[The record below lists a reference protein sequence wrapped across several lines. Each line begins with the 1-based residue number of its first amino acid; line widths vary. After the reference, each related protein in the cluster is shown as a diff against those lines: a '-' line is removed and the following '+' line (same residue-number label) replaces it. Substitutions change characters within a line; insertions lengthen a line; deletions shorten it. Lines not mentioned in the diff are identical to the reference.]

1 VVVVAEGANVG
12 GEVLG
17 AGFSVTL
24 DNGATVA
31 GDLVAAGYQAILDG
45 SVGGD
50 AKLAGNAVRL
60 GGQVAGDAT
69 VDVDASGG
77 GGGNPM
83 MFPMFGMPAP
93 EESLAPGFTVEDT
106 ATVGGNLDY
115 EYIGSGEPEVPAGVV
130 AGEVTQSI
138 QEADEEGE
146 APKPETPLA
155 VRYARGAASHFVAL
169 MLIGLV
175 GFWLLPRLS
184 ERVYS
189 GLAAAPLAASGW
201 GCLTLILVPVALI
214 FVAIVGVFMLFIANL
229 ITLDGLNQP
238 IVWLGSLLSA
248 LLVFGTL
255 FLAWVG
261 RAIVAMWVGRWIWI
275 KVGRDASARF
285 WPLVIGSFLVAM
297 IVELP
302 LPIIGFLLGWI
313 VALMGLGGF
322 IMAWKS
328 KAIGEPPVEGLP
340 SPA

>member
-1 VVVVAEGANVG
+1 
-12 GEVLG
+12 
-17 AGFSVTL
+17 
-24 DNGATVA
+24 
-31 GDLVAAGYQAILDG
+31 
-45 SVGGD
+45 
-50 AKLAGNAVRL
+50 
-60 GGQVAGDAT
+60 
-69 VDVDASGG
+69 
-77 GGGNPM
+77 
-83 MFPMFGMPAP
+83 
-93 EESLAPGFTVEDT
+93 
-106 ATVGGNLDY
+106 
-115 EYIGSGEPEVPAGVV
+115 
-130 AGEVTQSI
+130 
-138 QEADEEGE
+138 
-146 APKPETPLA
+146 
-155 VRYARGAASHFVAL
+155 
-169 MLIGLV
+169 
-175 GFWLLPRLS
+175 
-184 ERVYS
+184 
-189 GLAAAPLAASGW
+189 
-201 GCLTLILVPVALI
+201 VPVALI